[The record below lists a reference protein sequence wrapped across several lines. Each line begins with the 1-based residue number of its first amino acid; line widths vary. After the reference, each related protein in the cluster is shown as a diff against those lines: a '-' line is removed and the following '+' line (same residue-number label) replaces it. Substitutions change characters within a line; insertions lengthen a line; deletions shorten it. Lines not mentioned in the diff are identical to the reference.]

1 MKRASAVGLS
11 TAILFTLGVTA
22 SASALPTKQSN
33 AGDSISQGFDANDLP
48 SDQRQESWIQGTD
61 SAVHSVYSRYVEIVP
76 GFTQEPES
84 VTGAEMIGGSN
95 NFAAQAS
102 RICGQA
108 TLPQHVSVLLG
119 GNDVCNRPKSSSGD
133 AAANLYSVETWTNGL
148 RAGLDQLAACLPQ
161 GSTVQ
166 ILSMPRVDNL
176 YTAGHAKSFWCSA
189 TWSLF
194 GICRVVTGEG
204 NASRRAQ
211 IGARVDQ
218 YNDALAGEVQSYNT
232 NSNGQNARG
241 IRFVTDWQGSIA
253 EGATNTSVGT
263 HLFSKDEINIVDCFH
278 PNKSGQRELA
288 CLAWATNP
296 DGGSGSI
303 PACFH

>member
-11 TAILFTLGVTA
+11 AAIVFTLGVTA

-33 AGDSISQGFDANDLP
+33 AGDSISQGFDANDHP
-48 SDQRQESWIQGTD
+48 SDQPQESWVQGTD
-61 SAVHSVYSRYVEIVP
+61 SAVHSVYSRYIEIVP
-76 GFTQEPES
+76 NFQQEPES
-84 VTGAEMIGGSN
+84 VSGAEMIGGTN

-102 RICGQA
+102 RICSQS

-161 GSTVQ
+161 GATVQ
-166 ILSMPRVDNL
+166 VMSMPRVDQL
-176 YTAGHAKSFWCSA
+176 YSAGHDKSFWCPI

-194 GICRVVTGEG
+194 NICRVVTGEG

-211 IGARVDQ
+211 IGQRVDE
-218 YNDALAGEVQSYNT
+218 YNDALAGEVHAYDANT
-232 NSNGQNARG
+232 NGQNSRG
-241 IRFVTDWQGSIA
+241 IKFVTDWQGSIA
-253 EGATNTSVGT
+253 DGANNTSLGT
-263 HLFSKDEINIVDCFH
+263 HLFNKNEINIVDCFH

-296 DGGSGSI
+296 DGSGSI
-303 PACFH
+303 PACFQ